1 MTGQTALR
9 AAKDRLAVRALG
21 IFRYF
26 TRHKTAA
33 NLLLVIML
41 VSGLAAIP
49 QMRAQFFPDVVVD
62 NIRIDIRWTGAGA
75 EDVDAAIVQ
84 LVSPTL
90 QAVEGV
96 ARVSSQSTE
105 GRARFTL
112 EFETGWD
119 MGRASTDV
127 QDALDTVSNLPDDAD
142 DPVARRSGWSDRV
155 TNVVVT
161 GPVAVEQLARFADE
175 FAARLFDDGITRVSV
190 SGVASAEVMVELPS
204 RNLIE
209 HDIGMA
215 DIAQAIGATIS
226 MDPTGEVSAGAAR
239 VRTGAERRS
248 ATDIAEIALR
258 TRTDGSVLRIG
269 DVAQVREGTID
280 RDRAFFVGENPAITL
295 RVDRSEQ
302 GDAIAIQARVEQ
314 LAEQMNAN
322 LPDGTRIELVSTRA
336 EFISGRIMLLVKNGL
351 LGLGLVVV
359 LLFLFLN
366 ARTAFWVS
374 AGIPAAM
381 LAAIAVMYLMGL
393 SFNMISLFALIITLG
408 IVVDDAI
415 VVGEHA
421 DYRAR
426 ELGEDPAEAAE
437 NAATRMA
444 QPVFAATVTTILAFG
459 ALILVGGRFGSLI
472 ADIPLTVI
480 AVLIASLVEC
490 FLILPN
496 HMYHAIA
503 SGLKQR
509 WYDWPS
515 RQVNRGFRWVRERG
529 FRPLMRFVVFA
540 RYPVV
545 AALIALLATQAAFLV
560 RGDLPF
566 RFFNPPEQGSI
577 TGNIV
582 MTDGSSR
589 EDTLDMLRELQR
601 ATDAVIA
608 NAVEGDGRDP
618 TTFVMVELGGQSG
631 RPSAAAENKDAHL
644 LGSISI
650 ELVDADSRDI
660 TSFEFASAL
669 QDEVRPNP
677 RLEELS
683 FRSWGTGPGGDT
695 LSVDLAGGDA
705 QTLKAAADAL
715 RVALAPFPEITGLED
730 SLPYDKSELLLELTP
745 QGQALGFSIDG
756 LSRDLRNRLSGVEA
770 ATFPDG
776 IRTGRVR
783 VELPETERAADF
795 LDSMMMRAESGAYVP
810 LGDIVSVREQ
820 QGFSTVR
827 RENGVRVV
835 TVSGDLSEDDP
846 ARAREVSLALTT
858 QILPQLEADFGITTR
873 LSGQAEQEREFMSDA
888 VIGLSLCLM
897 LIYLTLAWVF
907 SSWTRPLVVMSVIP
921 FGMIGVIYGH
931 VSWNMA
937 MSMFSIVGVIG
948 MVGIIINDSIVLVT
962 TVDQYARDRGLFPS
976 IIDAACDRLRPVLL
990 TTLTTVL
997 GLSPLL
1003 FETSTEAEF
1012 LKPTVITLSYGL
1024 GFGMVIVLLLV
1035 PAVLA
1040 IGHDVQ
1046 RQFVSLRRVIAFPS
1060 RGRGILVVPL
1070 LAAVALVLWF
1080 AVTMG
1085 AVFWGGALPAGLA
1098 QLASGMAT
1106 DPLRAALVLFLGGAV
1121 VALLTGW
1128 IIGAGA
1134 LWRASRQTAVPH
1146 QGASEQP

>member
-1 MTGQTALR
+1 MQQAPRVAGHL
-9 AAKDRLAVRALG
+9 KVRALG
-21 IFRYF
+21 VFRYF

-33 NLLLVIML
+33 NLLLVIMF
-41 VSGLAAIP
+41 VAGLAAIP

-62 NIRIDIRWTGAGA
+62 NITIDYRWPGAGA

-84 LVSPTL
+84 VAGPVL
-90 QAVEGV
+90 QAVDGV
-96 ARVSSQSTE
+96 SAVRAQSTE
-105 GRARFTL
+105 GRARFTV

-119 MGRASTDV
+119 MARASSEV
-127 QDALDTVSNLPDDAD
+127 QDALDMVGTLPEDVE
-142 DPVARRSGWSDRV
+142 DPVTRRSSWADRV

-175 FAARLFDDGITRVSV
+175 FAAQLYDAGITRVQV
-190 SGVASAEVMVELPS
+190 QGVASAEVMVEVS
-204 RNLIE
+204 ARKLIE

-215 DIAQAIGATIS
+215 DIAQAIRATVS
-226 MDPTGEVSAGAAR
+226 MDPTGDVSSGAAR

-248 ATDIAEIALR
+248 ASEVADIALR
-258 TRTDGSVLRIG
+258 TRADGTALHIG
-269 DVAQVREGTID
+269 DIADVREGAVD
-280 RDRAFFVGENPAITL
+280 RDRAYFVGDDPAIIM
-295 RVDRSEQ
+295 RVERSSQ
-302 GDAIAIQARVEQ
+302 GDAIAIQNRVEE
-314 LAEQMNAN
+314 LAARMNAS
-322 LPDGTRIELVSTRA
+322 LPEGTRIELVSTRA
-336 EFISGRIMLLVKNGL
+336 EFISGRIMILVRNGL
-351 LGLGLVVV
+351 MGLGLVVI

-426 ELGEDPAEAAE
+426 ELGESPAQAAE

-444 QPVFAATVTTILAFG
+444 QPVFAATITTVLAFG
-459 ALILVGGRFGSLI
+459 ALIIVGGRFGSLI

-480 AVLIASLVEC
+480 AVLLASLVEC

-515 RQVNRGFRWVRERG
+515 RQVNRGFRFMRERG

-545 AALIALLATQAAFLV
+545 AVLLALLVVQGALLI
-560 RGDLPF
+560 RGDVPF
-566 RFFNPPEQGSI
+566 RFFAPPEQGSI

-582 MTDGSSR
+582 MVDGASR
-589 EDTLDMLRELQR
+589 EDTREALRAVQR
-601 ATDAVIA
+601 AAEALNARIA
-608 NAVEGDGRDP
+608 EESGVEP
-618 TTFVMVELGGQSG
+618 MTFVMAELGGQTG
-631 RPSAAAENKDAHL
+631 RPSAAAENKEAHL
-644 LGSISI
+644 LGSVSI
-650 ELVDADSRDI
+650 DLVDADARPV
-660 TSFEFASAL
+660 TSFALASML
-669 QDEVRPNP
+669 HDEVQPHP
-677 RLEELS
+677 RMEELS
-683 FRSWGTGPGGDT
+683 FRSWGAGPGGDT
-695 LSVDLAGGDA
+695 LSVDLANGNA
-705 QTLKAAADAL
+705 ETLKAAAEAL
-715 RVALAPFPEITGLED
+715 RVALAPFPEISGLED
-730 SLPYDKSELLLELTP
+730 NLPYDKGELLLELTP
-745 QGQALGFSIDG
+745 QGQALGFTLDG
-756 LSRDLRNRLSGVEA
+756 LSRDLRNRLSGIEA

-776 IRTGRVR
+776 IRTGRIR

-795 LDSMMMRAESGAYVP
+795 LESMMMRTASGASVA
-810 LGDIVSVREQ
+810 LGDIVSVRER

-835 TVSGDLSEDDP
+835 TVTGDLSEDDP
-846 ARAREVSLALTT
+846 ARAREVTLALST

-873 LSGQAEQEREFMSDA
+873 LSGQAEDERAFMSDA
-888 VIGLSLCLM
+888 AIGLTLCLI

-907 SSWTRPLVVMSVIP
+907 SSWSRPLVVMSVIP
-921 FGMIGVIYGH
+921 FGLIGVIYGH
-931 VSWNMA
+931 LSWEMA
-937 MSMFSIVGVIG
+937 MSIFSIVGMMG

-962 TVDQYARDRGLFPS
+962 TVDQYAEDRGLIPS

-1003 FETSTEAEF
+1003 FESSTQAAF
-1012 LKPTVITLSYGL
+1012 LKPTVVTLVYGL
-1024 GFGMVIVLLLV
+1024 GFGMVVVLLLV

-1040 IGHDVQ
+1040 IGHDLR
-1046 RQFVSLRRVIAFPS
+1046 RQFVSLRRALALPA
-1060 RGRGILVVPL
+1060 GGPAGIGAVPVL
-1070 LAAVALVLWF
+1070 ASAAVALWFVLTLGV
-1080 AVTMG
+1080 AMIS
-1085 AVFWGGALPAGLA
+1085 GALPAPLA
-1098 QLASGMAT
+1098 GPAAAVFSA
-1106 DPLRAALVLFLGGAV
+1106 DPVRAALVVFVLGALAV
-1121 VALLTGW
+1121 VVLAWLVAAALMLR
-1128 IIGAGA
+1128 GARRQ
-1134 LWRASRQTAVPH
+1134 RAARA
-1146 QGASEQP
+1146 